1 MIELL
6 NKNWSNSLSS
16 IFSEAK
22 NEIFISSPYATKDGS
37 NFFLKNTTNE
47 FHQNGKLVFLT
58 NLSPQ
63 NISQGSTD
71 PKAFDIL
78 QKEIKNFSIWHLP
91 NLHTKVYISDKSKAI
106 VTSGNFTAGGF
117 YNNFEYGIK
126 VNSIPHSQIIY
137 DDIYSYSQ
145 LGSNI
150 NAETL
155 KIYLEIS
162 EEIKESIKAQ
172 KKEIKSSVSN
182 RFKELL
188 SKAEDELIK
197 ERLNV
202 GPVHNIFSKTIL
214 YILGKNGA
222 LNTEQIHHYVKQI
235 HPDLCDDSV
244 DRVIDGKHFGMKWK
258 HYVRNAQQHLKRNNL
273 IELINGLWKLTA

>member
-6 NKNWSNSLSS
+6 NRSWSKSLSG

-22 NEIFISSPYATKDGS
+22 DEIFISSPYATKDGS
-37 NFFLKNTTNE
+37 NFFLNNTSKE
-47 FHQNGKLVFLT
+47 FRQNGKLTFLT

-78 QKEIKNFSIWHLP
+78 QQEIPNISIWHLP
-91 NLHTKVYISDKSKAI
+91 NLHAKVYVSDKSKAI

-117 YNNFEYGIK
+117 YNNFEYGLK
-126 VNSIPHSQIIY
+126 VLDSKFSELIY
-137 DDIYSYSQ
+137 NDVFSYSQ

-150 NAETL
+150 SKENL
-155 KIYLEIS
+155 KIYLDIS
-162 EEIKESIKAQ
+162 EQIKASVQEQQ
-172 KKEIKSSVSN
+172 KEVKASVT
-182 RFKELL
+182 RKFKQLFHE
-188 SKAEDELIK
+188 AETQLIK

-214 YILGKNGA
+214 YILGKYGEMS
-222 LNTEQIHHYVKQI
+222 TEELHHHVQQI

-244 DRVIDGKHFGMKWK
+244 DRVIDGKHFGKKWK
-258 HYVRNAQQHLKRNNL
+258 HYVRNSQQHLKRNDL
-273 IELINGLWKLTA
+273 IKLENGIWKLSA